1 MKRKSN
7 PNLLKNSI
15 ESLKLM
21 REEMHDVMDSS
32 KRAELDQIISDL
44 EQHGTEKSRSQL
56 LEAFGAAI
64 KLIPAVE
71 ALLRMWS

>member
-1 MKRKSN
+1 MNRNSN
-7 PNLLKNSI
+7 LNLLKNSI

-21 REEMHDVMDSS
+21 RQEMHDVMDSS

-44 EQHGTEKSRSQL
+44 EQYGTEKSRTQL
-56 LEAFGAAI
+56 LDIFGTAI

-71 ALLRMWS
+71 ALLRLWS

>member
-1 MKRKSN
+1 MKHKSN
-7 PNLLKNSI
+7 PHLLKNSI

-32 KRAELDQIISDL
+32 KRAKLDKIISDL
-44 EQHGTEKSRSQL
+44 EQHGTEKSCSQL
-56 LEAFGAAI
+56 LEIIGAAI

>member
-1 MKRKSN
+1 MNRNSN
-7 PNLLKNSI
+7 LNLLKNSI

-21 REEMHDVMDSS
+21 RQEMHDVMDSS

-44 EQHGTEKSRSQL
+44 EQYGTEKSRTQL
-56 LEAFGAAI
+56 LDIFGAAI

-71 ALLRMWS
+71 ALLRMLS